1 MIKHSEAHTL
11 TTVIISFRGS
21 IWQGERLKFLTKNL
35 RFNMTS
41 SYLTFRILLLYR
53 MLPDFWNSTDF
64 FEGSQTLA
72 ICPYGKRSM

>member
-1 MIKHSEAHTL
+1 
-11 TTVIISFRGS
+11 
-21 IWQGERLKFLTKNL
+21 
-35 RFNMTS
+35 MTS